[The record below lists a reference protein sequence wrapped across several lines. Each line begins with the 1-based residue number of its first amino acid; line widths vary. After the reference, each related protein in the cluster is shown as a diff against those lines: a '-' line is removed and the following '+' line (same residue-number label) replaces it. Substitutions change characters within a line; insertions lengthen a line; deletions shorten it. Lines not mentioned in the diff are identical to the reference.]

1 VVDPVAVRN
10 ALEAGARS
18 EGTSDWEAALDHYQT
33 ARKLDPSLG
42 VIVESAIDR
51 VKARMAPA
59 ARDAFNRARQY
70 DALGR
75 AVDAITW
82 YERALRGLPET
93 DPNRETA
100 AARLAILRKGAR

>member
-1 VVDPVAVRN
+1 VAVRN

-18 EGTSDWEAALDHYQT
+18 ESAADWEAALNHYQT
-33 ARKLDPSLG
+33 ARTLDPTLG
-42 VIVESAIDR
+42 VIVDSAIDR
-51 VKARMAPA
+51 VRARMGPA

-75 AVDAITW
+75 AVEAITW
-82 YERALRGLPET
+82 YERAIRGLPES

-100 AARLAILRKGAR
+100 VERLAILRKGAR